1 MDFKIIVI
9 IIFLSHQLITIR
21 FELFKGR
28 TINKYVAH
36 NIELL
41 NLNYHDITKLLVI
54 YNAMISKIM
63 LK

>member
-1 MDFKIIVI
+1 MDFKIVI
-9 IIFLSHQLITIR
+9 IIFLSHQLQIR

-41 NLNYHDITKLLVI
+41 NLNYHDIAKLLVI